1 MHPAKRR
8 RLEQTQITLNKP
20 FRSPLRTTTKSVG
33 DKSSITRSSSNL
45 PGTTAPAL
53 HHVSPAQGSSPSLT
67 GISCENPSQYASLTH
82 KLNKLR
88 QSLDTAEQAVQ
99 IVTSDQDKQLEAL
112 VTKWRLVARDAADEL
127 FIDAKTRIGE
137 MGGLEAW
144 QRKVRDDRVLWAED
158 KMHETHDLQQQFMEQ
173 HDYDRSAETQLS
185 HPQAQVVDQVSSER
199 QRPLCALIYQ

>member
-20 FRSPLRTTTKSVG
+20 FRSPLRTTTKVVG
-33 DKSSITRSSSNL
+33 DESSFTSNSSNL

-53 HHVSPAQGSSPSLT
+53 HHASPAQTSSPSLAS
-67 GISCENPSQYASLTH
+67 ISWEGQSQYALLTH

-88 QSLDTAEQAVQ
+88 QSLDTAEQALQ
-99 IVTSDQDKQLEAL
+99 IVTSDQDNQLEAL
-112 VTKWRLVARDAADEL
+112 VTKWKSVARDAADEL
-127 FIDAKTRIGE
+127 FIDAKARIDE

-144 QRKVRDDRVLWAED
+144 QRKVRDDKLLCAED
-158 KMHETHDLQQQFMEQ
+158 N
-173 HDYDRSAETQLS
+173 DYDRSVEARLS

-199 QRPLCALIYQ
+199 QHPLCALIY